1 MKSTHYLSKC
11 LLCFAFLSMAF
22 FAQASNTY
30 EAIEITGRV
39 TDVSTGEPLIGCTVG
54 VEGTS
59 IGTTTDV
66 DGLYTLSVD
75 TETPILVFS
84 FVGYQTQ
91 KVTVNDQTNVDIALT
106 LEDLTLSEVV
116 VVGYGSTTERN
127 LTGSVKSL
135 KADDLNRG
143 IVNSPEQLL
152 QGRVSGVN
160 VVSASGE
167 PGSAQRITIRGPGG
181 VRTGSTPLFVLDGL
195 ALDNAGT
202 GGASNPLTFLNPDD
216 IESIDVLKD
225 ASATAIYGARGA
237 NGVILITTK
246 KGKAGQSRLNYTGSL
261 GVSNLARKLDLFN
274 ADEYLKQ
281 VTAVGGTPQD
291 FGADTDWQEE
301 IARTALTQR
310 HNLSISG
317 GTEELTYYASFGLQN
332 QEGILETSELDIY
345 SGRLNVTQRFWE
357 GRLKI
362 EANLNASHT
371 YNLRPNLGGLL
382 GTAISINPTY
392 PAYLDDGSLN
402 PIQGDFINPL
412 RYYETFKDVA
422 KTNRIIGN
430 ITPSLE
436 IIKGL
441 TYKLNLGIDQST
453 SVRDFQTI
461 ASVLPVLDGNLQ
473 TNINENTN
481 RLIEN
486 YLTYTTTFE
495 NVSLTALAGHSYQRF
510 FVSGR
515 SSSISQFPVSEI
527 DPIFNPGLGQGLDLN
542 NNRPTGFALINELQ
556 SFFGR
561 VNLSF
566 FDKYLLT
573 ATVRADGS
581 SKFGDNNK
589 YGVFPSFSAAWRIS
603 DEDFMQNSPFDDL
616 KLRVG
621 WGQTGNQEIPAK
633 ITQPLFT
640 ASVSGST
647 SYPLSNSGSYPVGT
661 SFARLANPDIQW
673 EVSQQT
679 DIGLDFSLL
688 NGALSG
694 TVDYFD
700 KLSTNI
706 LLEVIPADPV
716 QPATTFWTNVEDMEI
731 RNQGVEFELNYR
743 HAPRTNNGL
752 GFEVGGNVTLI
763 DNEVSDSPYSVIFT
777 GSVSGPGL
785 TSARVNGYLN
795 GEPIGTFYLQEFIG
809 FDEQGLNLFRDV
821 NGDGL
826 VGNDDRI
833 AAGSAL
839 PTTQYN
845 FHAGISFRGLSL
857 HANFNGVAGNK
868 IYDNTALANFYK
880 LRLTKGNNATPA
892 AVEFPEESVNNA
904 APISTRFLK
913 NGAYLRLNSVTLNY
927 RFNTQQLGFSK
938 YVTDLNL
945 FITGQ
950 NLLLIT
956 DYDGWD
962 PEVDTDRQVDGVLS
976 YGIDNLSYPKARSFV
991 FGLSLGF

>member
-1 MKSTHYLSKC
+1 
-11 LLCFAFLSMAF
+11 MAF